1 MEEKEK
7 FNGIDYT
14 SLDKM
19 SAHVMVALYD
29 DDQLRHIAKLLE
41 IEVDGDSYKIACA
54 IKKALYYCY
63 DNIDAEQGDIRIIIG
78 ERSNG
83 KTYGFVKK
91 AIECYLKTR
100 MQSAYVRH
108 TDRDFSKKV
117 CEAMAMAHV
126 SNGLLV
132 GSGWD
137 NVHYRAGGWY
147 LTKWDEDLA
156 KDVYDA
162 TPFMLAYS
170 LSTSITHEKG
180 ARNPNIRLV
189 AFDEFMTRRA
199 PAAGEFVDW
208 NNLLSTLV
216 GNRDNVI
223 VYMLANT
230 VNKYSHWFEDYGLRH
245 VKHMQQGTIDSYDYE
260 WENDLTHQKMR
271 RRISVEYCKTSA
283 FGKASDKY
291 FAFDN
296 PQLKMIT
303 NGCWEFALYPHW
315 PDRSKYPYDERNIRL
330 SYYIIYEGEML
341 QADVHYMG
349 NVSFTYIHRKT
360 TPIKDDDRDL
370 IFSDQS
376 DPRKNWRRFITSPI
390 DKKGDKLLSF
400 YKEDKV
406 YYQDNEIGEI
416 VRSYLQ
422 WCKTHAIIKA

>member
-1 MEEKEK
+1 MTKEYH
-7 FNGIDYT
+7 IDYT
-14 SLDKM
+14 GLDKLSPAEM
-19 SAHVMVALYD
+19 ADAYDLDALKHVASLLGIQVDDNDDSIALS
-29 DDQLRHIAKLLE
+29 Q
-41 IEVDGDSYKIACA
+41 KI
-54 IKKALYYCY
+54 KRSLYYDY
-63 DNIDAEQGDIRIIIG
+63 TNIDAQGGDIRMIIG

-91 AIECYLKTR
+91 AIECYLNTG

-126 SNGLLV
+126 SNGILE
-132 GSGWD
+132 GSEWD
-137 NVHYRAGGWY
+137 NVHYKAGGWY
-147 LTKWDEDLA
+147 LTKWDQDLD
-156 KDVYDA
+156 KDVYDS

-199 PAAGEFVDW
+199 PSVTEFVDW

-230 VNKYSHWFEDYGLRH
+230 VNKMSHWFADYGLRH
-245 VKHMQQGTIDSYDYE
+245 VKYMQQGTIDDYDYE

-315 PDRSKYPYDERNIRL
+315 PDKSIYKYDDKNIL
-330 SYYIIYEGEML
+330 YSYFILYEGETL
-341 QADVHYMG
+341 QADIHKIDG
-349 NVSFTYIHRKT
+349 ATFTYVHRKT
-360 TPIKDDDRDL
+360 TPVRDDDKAL
-370 IFSDQS
+370 IYSNIS
-376 DPRKNWRRFITSPI
+376 DPRKNWRRFITQPL
-390 DKKGDKLLSF
+390 DRKGKKIFDYFLQ
-400 YKEDKV
+400 DKV
-406 YYQDNEIGEI
+406 YYQDNELGEI

-422 WCKTHAIIKA
+422 YCKTHAIIKA

>member
-1 MEEKEK
+1 MAEEYQ
-7 FNGIDYT
+7 IDYT
-14 SLDKM
+14 GLDKM
-19 SAHVMVALYD
+19 SPEVMAGTYD
-29 DDQLRHIAKLLE
+29 MDELRHIATLLGLE
-41 IEVDGDSYKIACA
+41 IADDDGNISLSQKI
-54 IKKALYYCY
+54 KRALYYDY
-63 DNIDAEQGDIRIIIG
+63 TNIDAQGGDIRMIIG

-91 AIECYLKTR
+91 AIECYLSTGK
-100 MQSAYVRH
+100 QSAYVRH
-108 TDRDFSKKV
+108 TDKDFSKKV

-126 SNGLLV
+126 SDGILE
-132 GSGWD
+132 GSEWD
-137 NVHYRAGGWY
+137 DVHYRAGGWY
-147 LTKWDEDLA
+147 LTKWDQDLE
-156 KDVYDA
+156 KDVYDSI
-162 TPFMLAYS
+162 PFMLAYS

-230 VNKYSHWFEDYGLRH
+230 VNKMSHWFADYGLRH
-245 VKHMQQGTIDSYDYE
+245 VKYMQQGTIDDYDYE

-271 RRISVEYCKTSA
+271 RRISVEYCKTSP

-315 PDRSKYPYDERNIRL
+315 PDRQKYPYDTKNIAFTFFIL
-330 SYYIIYEGEML
+330 YEGETL
-341 QADVHYMG
+341 QADIHHVG
-349 NVSFTYIHRKT
+349 NVSFAYIHRKT
-360 TPIKDDDRDL
+360 TPVRDDNKAL
-370 IFSDQS
+370 IFSNLS
-376 DPRKNWRRFITSPI
+376 DPRKNWRRFLTYPI
-390 DKKGDKLLSF
+390 DRKGTKILSYF
-400 YKEDKV
+400 KEDKV

-416 VRSYLQ
+416 VRAYLQ
-422 WCKTHAIIKA
+422 WCRTSAIIKA